1 MRVHHQI
8 ASRQVMAF
16 SIDISTE
23 ATTSEVL
30 RALRGVADWRES
42 ALPDDLRSLGVHG
55 TFVRLKDHRFVVGYE
70 YRSVPPPVWV
80 ELRGIV
86 TPSATGGSRLQ
97 ASVGLAR
104 GFWKGPLLVA
114 AIGVWVWPSSR
125 WQALVALAVAAAL
138 SAVFMRRH
146 AHVTRDDTSARVLA
160 ERVEAA
166 VSAAN
171 AVGPDAAVAP
181 GPE

>member
-1 MRVHHQI
+1 
-8 ASRQVMAF
+8 MAF
-16 SIDISTE
+16 SIDISTG
-23 ATTSEVL
+23 APTSEVL
-30 RALRGVADWRES
+30 QALRGAADWRES

-55 TFVRLKDHRFVVGYE
+55 TFIRLKERRFVVGYE

-86 TPSATGGSRLQ
+86 TPLATGGSRLQ

-125 WQALVALAVAAAL
+125 WQALVVLAVAAAL

-146 AHVTRDDTSARVLA
+146 AHVTRDDTSANTLA
-160 ERVEAA
+160 DRVEAA
-166 VSAAN
+166 VRAAS
-171 AVGPDAAVAP
+171 AVGRSSVAARR
-181 GPE
+181 PE